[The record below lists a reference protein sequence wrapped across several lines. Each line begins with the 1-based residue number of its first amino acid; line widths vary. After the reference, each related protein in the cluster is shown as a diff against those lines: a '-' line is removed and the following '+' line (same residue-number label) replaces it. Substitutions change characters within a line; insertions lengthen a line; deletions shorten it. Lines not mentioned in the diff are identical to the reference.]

1 MICPENTIKKSL
13 LITSLLRAQRPC
25 NCKEIIYQVTT
36 YSSLQHMFKN
46 ILENSI
52 KAMSNDNKIIRL
64 TWITSFFHSMIA
76 ILLILIDLNVLFAKN
91 YENGLYVGKV
101 AQYFIEE
108 VSKNHFTAIVIS
120 ITIFFFLAYSIIYP
134 IGQAA
139 IIHYLH
145 NPKLTIKQ
153 ALQKW
158 RKDFFPMF
166 EYGVVA
172 VIFSPIVLIL
182 VAFKVL
188 IIEWSWTASSITW
201 LSIWL
206 IVMNIINNL
215 RAYTRY
221 LITIEAMPL
230 YEAMKYSFSMALH
243 NLKNT
248 FKYIRVQTILLI
260 NFSFNLIVILGIPFL
275 IMYAAISRDIIQY
288 TLVKILVYTSF
299 FVMVILGSYI
309 SAIIRAFFAYYR
321 YEIFKITKK
330 QIK

>member
-1 MICPENTIKKSL
+1 M
-13 LITSLLRAQRPC
+13 ITSLLRAQRPC

-153 ALQKW
+153 ALQK
-158 RKDFFPMF
+158 
-166 EYGVVA
+166 
-172 VIFSPIVLIL
+172 
-182 VAFKVL
+182 
-188 IIEWSWTASSITW
+188 
-201 LSIWL
+201 
-206 IVMNIINNL
+206 
-215 RAYTRY
+215 
-221 LITIEAMPL
+221 
-230 YEAMKYSFSMALH
+230 
-243 NLKNT
+243 
-248 FKYIRVQTILLI
+248 
-260 NFSFNLIVILGIPFL
+260 
-275 IMYAAISRDIIQY
+275 
-288 TLVKILVYTSF
+288 
-299 FVMVILGSYI
+299 
-309 SAIIRAFFAYYR
+309 
-321 YEIFKITKK
+321 
-330 QIK
+330 

>member
-1 MICPENTIKKSL
+1 
-13 LITSLLRAQRPC
+13 
-25 NCKEIIYQVTT
+25 
-36 YSSLQHMFKN
+36 MFKN

-52 KAMSNDNKIIRL
+52 RAMNNDNKIIRL
-64 TWITSFFHSMIA
+64 TRITSFFHSMIA

-108 VSKNHFTAIVIS
+108 VSKNHFTAIIIS

-145 NPKLTIKQ
+145 NPKMTIKQ
-153 ALQKW
+153 ALEKG

-166 EYGVVA
+166 EFGVIA
-172 VIFSPIVLIL
+172 VIFSPIVLIFI
-182 VAFKVL
+182 AFKVL
-188 IIEWSWTASSITW
+188 IIEWSRTVASITW
-201 LSIWL
+201 LSIRFL
-206 IVMNIINNL
+206 AMNIVNNL

-221 LITIEAMPL
+221 FVTIEGKPL
-230 YEAMKYSFSMALH
+230 YEAMKWSFSMALH
-243 NLKNT
+243 NIKNT
-248 FKYIRVQTILLI
+248 FKYIRVQTVLLI
-260 NFSFNLIVILGIPFL
+260 NFSFNLVVILGIPFL

-288 TLVKILVYTSF
+288 TGIKVLVYTSF
-299 FVMVILGSYI
+299 FIMVLLGSYV

-330 QIK
+330 QMK